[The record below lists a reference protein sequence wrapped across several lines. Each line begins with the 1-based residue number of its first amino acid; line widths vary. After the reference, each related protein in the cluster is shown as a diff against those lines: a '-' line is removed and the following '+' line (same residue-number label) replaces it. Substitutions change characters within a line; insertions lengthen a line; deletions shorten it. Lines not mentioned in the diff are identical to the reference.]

1 MRLKNNDIYLELSDQ
16 PTDANYNYDD
26 ALIFLKGKIPAC
38 LIKTGAIDSSIY
50 SSNLVS
56 SDDSPDDSESTLAF
70 FNALHIQCGAS
81 GLLQ

>member
-26 ALIFLKGKIPAC
+26 AIIFLKGKIPAC

-50 SSNLVS
+50 SSK
-56 SDDSPDDSESTLAF
+56 F
-70 FNALHIQCGAS
+70 GIK
-81 GLLQ
+81 

>member
-1 MRLKNNDIYLELSDQ
+1 MRLKNKDIYLELSDR

-50 SSNLVS
+50 SSK
-56 SDDSPDDSESTLAF
+56 F
-70 FNALHIQCGAS
+70 GIK
-81 GLLQ
+81 